1 MSNILLSEKNKE
13 LLWNILFN
21 NNVFTNIPNSNFN
34 NVKSIFES
42 NIQKAI
48 NSNKEILSTNN
59 NKISSNDYKNI
70 ITQINKLILQNSMN
84 DIINYKKT
92 LLISNNT
99 KDDYINERN
108 LAFEKEFLEKKE
120 SFTNLMSKKNP
131 ESIDFSDSKDE
142 PLENN
147 KMNELLEKMQKE
159 RNNDLPIINNII
171 SPKSEPIDIKITN
184 ISNNFEEIDAINN
197 SQNIEEIN
205 LNNFD
210 EPIMKNESSE
220 IDNLNSENLE
230 KTKISNIEE
239 LLFSFSNDD
248 DNNRG
253 NILNNNTKNYLK
265 ESKDNFFENTNEDKF
280 IENTNEDKFH
290 DVKLHDLNYYKKRT
304 SKINYKDIDKAVS
317 HEYEMEFKIN
327 INNKFDFLTGQID
340 KILNNQKKIMEKLN
354 IK

>member
-13 LLWNILFN
+13 LLWNILYN
-21 NNVFTNIPNSNFN
+21 NQAFTNIPDSKFN
-34 NVKSIFES
+34 NIKSIFES
-42 NIQKAI
+42 NIEKAI

-59 NKISSNDYKNI
+59 KNVSSNDYKNI

-84 DIINYKKT
+84 DIVNYKKT

-99 KDDYINERN
+99 KENYKNEKN
-108 LAFEKEFLEKKE
+108 IAFEKEYLEKKE

-142 PLENN
+142 ALENN

-171 SPKSEPIDIKITN
+171 SPKSEPIDIQITN
-184 ISNNFEEIDAINN
+184 ISNNFEKIDAINN

-210 EPIMKNESSE
+210 EPITKSESSE
-220 IDNLNSENLE
+220 IKNLNNEKIE

-248 DNNRG
+248 DNRG
-253 NILNNNTKNYLK
+253 NLLNSNLEKSKDKLFE
-265 ESKDNFFENTNEDKF
+265 ESKDKFVENNNEDKF
-280 IENTNEDKFH
+280 KDN
-290 DVKLHDLNYYKKRT
+290 KLYDLNYYKKRT

-327 INNKFDFLTGQID
+327 INNKFDFLTGQIE

-354 IK
+354 I